1 MLSLSHQEG
10 VNTSHGAA
18 ASAGVPEP
26 LGGDVLQGG
35 RSGFGCMKPT
45 NHKMVSQLKLPMVL
59 ALSQVCPGQGMEQVI
74 TLDAAMSDVHSA
86 GSWRTVELKL

>member
-1 MLSLSHQEG
+1 
-10 VNTSHGAA
+10 
-18 ASAGVPEP
+18 
-26 LGGDVLQGG
+26 
-35 RSGFGCMKPT
+35 MKPT